1 MKQKLL
7 VSQIQNFSL
16 HDGPGIRT
24 TVFLQ
29 GCNLRCKWCH
39 NPETWKKKSILSY
52 TENKCI
58 GCGQCI
64 EICPSGAQQI
74 QNGQHIY
81 ERTLCTVCGKCVEI
95 CCTEALEIVGSYYSV
110 EELSE
115 LLLRDRRLYE
125 ISEGGVTFSG
135 GEPLLQPGFLK
146 ETLKLCKN
154 EGIHTCIDTAGY
166 GLSDYD
172 EILNHTD
179 LVLLDLKH
187 IHKTDYEKM
196 TGRSMDRFE
205 EFLNALKKHQT
216 NIWIRHVVVPGITDS
231 EDHMAQLKAY
241 IQTIPNVEK
250 VELLPYH
257 LLGTNKY
264 KVMDIPYSLE
274 GVPAMDKKKTEM
286 LQQTYF
292 DHVYFMEE
300 KSC

>member
-64 EICPSGAQQI
+64 EVCPSGAQQI

-95 CCTEALEIVGSYYSV
+95 CCTEALEIVGNDYSV

-135 GEPLLQPGFLK
+135 GEPMMQAEILYDLCSRLQEEHISVAFETALAFPWKVIHRMTECVDLFLVDFKIFDNEKHK
-146 ETLKLCKN
+146 EYTGTENTLIKENLKKLANYRPIMIRLPIIK
-154 EGIHTCIDTAGY
+154 GIN
-166 GLSDYD
+166 D
-172 EILNHTD
+172 EIENAVVTADFLA
-179 LVLLDLKH
+179 VLGK
-187 IHKTDYEKM
+187 
-196 TGRSMDRFE
+196 
-205 EFLNALKKHQT
+205 
-216 NIWIRHVVVPGITDS
+216 NIKS
-231 EDHMAQLKAY
+231 
-241 IQTIPNVEK
+241 

-257 LLGTNKY
+257 DFGVEKAKHVGVNQQMFEAPDEKQ
-264 KVMDIPYSLE
+264 LE
-274 GVPAMDKKKTEM
+274 QLKE
-286 LQQTYF
+286 
-292 DHVYFMEE
+292 VYRSRKINVVE
-300 KSC
+300 

>member
-39 NPETWKKKSILSY
+39 NPETWKKESILSY

-135 GEPLLQPGFLK
+135 GEPMMQAEILYDLCNRLQKEHISVAFETALAFPWKVIHRMTECADLFLVDFK
-146 ETLKLCKN
+146 KIALKNKGTANQTKAKVVLGVIHNLRHLKL
-154 EGIHTCIDTAGY
+154 
-166 GLSDYD
+166 
-172 EILNHTD
+172 
-179 LVLLDLKH
+179 
-187 IHKTDYEKM
+187 
-196 TGRSMDRFE
+196 
-205 EFLNALKKHQT
+205 
-216 NIWIRHVVVPGITDS
+216 VPIKS
-231 EDHMAQLKAY
+231 SRAFSAPFCVAY
-241 IQTIPNVEK
+241 ILSK
-250 VELLPYH
+250 H
-257 LLGTNKY
+257 
-264 KVMDIPYSLE
+264 
-274 GVPAMDKKKTEM
+274 
-286 LQQTYF
+286 
-292 DHVYFMEE
+292 HVCRLYGYPR
-300 KSC
+300 

>member
-95 CCTEALEIVGSYYSV
+95 CCTEAFEIVGSYYSV

-135 GEPLLQPGFLK
+135 GEPMMQAEILYDLCNRLQKEHISVAFETALAFPWKVIHRMTECADLFLVDFKMFDNEKHK
-146 ETLKLCKN
+146 EYTGTENTLIKENLKKLVNYRPIMIRLPIIK
-154 EGIHTCIDTAGY
+154 GIN
-166 GLSDYD
+166 D
-172 EILNHTD
+172 EIENAVATADFFAAL
-179 LVLLDLKH
+179 
-187 IHKTDYEKM
+187 
-196 TGRSMDRFE
+196 GRNIKSV
-205 EFLNALKKHQT
+205 EF
-216 NIWIRHVVVPGITDS
+216 
-231 EDHMAQLKAY
+231 
-241 IQTIPNVEK
+241 
-250 VELLPYH
+250 LPYH
-257 LLGTNKY
+257 DFGVEKAKHVGVNQQMFEAPDEKQLELLKEVY
-264 KVMDIPYSLE
+264 RS
-274 GVPAMDKKKTEM
+274 KKIDVVE
-286 LQQTYF
+286 
-292 DHVYFMEE
+292 
-300 KSC
+300 